1 MKSMLSPSGRPGVSR
16 LNSTLVAAVALSV
29 ATHAASFDFT
39 GLLQAANLTAIPW
52 VNGSNPPTPE
62 LQFYMWGTIET
73 GSGTGTSQSGFSY
86 LVGKNP
92 ALLTFTF
99 GDLELDTY
107 QSPLIGA
114 MGFERY
120 TDTDSSSVPFTI
132 SYNGVMIA
140 EGTSEYLY
148 DEVDHISDLTAV
160 GTGRVTL
167 HTPGSDPTFFNEVS
181 AITGGTRQL
190 DVTLTNFDP
199 VNNAGLFATA
209 GSITAT
215 PVPEP
220 EEYAA
225 LAAAG
230 LVGWAVWRRRQ
241 RG

>member
-1 MKSMLSPSGRPGVSR
+1 MNAKLCLARR
-16 LNSTLVAAVALSV
+16 LGTGPLTTALAAAVALAS
-29 ATHAASFDFT
+29 AAHAASFDFS
-39 GLLQAANLTAIPW
+39 GFLQAGNLTGIPW
-52 VNGSNPPTPE
+52 VNLFDPPRPE
-62 LQFYMWGTIET
+62 GQSAMWGTIET

-86 LVGKNP
+86 LVGKDP

-99 GDLELDTY
+99 GDLELNTF
-107 QSPLIGA
+107 QSPGIGT

-120 TDTDSSSVPFTI
+120 TDSDGSSVPFSI
-132 SYNGVMIA
+132 SYNGVVIA

-148 DEVDHISDLTAV
+148 DEVDHINDLNAV

-167 HTPGSDPTFFNEVS
+167 NTPGSDPAFYNEVS

-190 DVTLTNFDP
+190 DVTLTGFFP
-199 VNNAGLFATA
+199 VNNAGLFATT
-209 GSITAT
+209 GSISAT

-225 LAAAG
+225 VAAAG
-230 LVGWAVWRRRQ
+230 LIGWAVWRRRQ

>member
-1 MKSMLSPSGRPGVSR
+1 MNAKPCLARRFETGRLV
-16 LNSTLVAAVALSV
+16 TTIVTVAALSS
-29 ATHAASFDFT
+29 AAHAALFDFSGT
-39 GLLQAANLTAIPW
+39 LQAASLTGIPW

-62 LQFYMWGTIET
+62 AQTWMWGSIET

-86 LVGKNP
+86 LVGRNP

-99 GDLELDTY
+99 GDLELDTHR
-107 QSPLIGA
+107 SPGPGT

-120 TDTDSSSVPFTI
+120 TDTDGSSVPFTI

-148 DEVDHISDLTAV
+148 DEVSHINDFTAV
-160 GTGRVTL
+160 GNGRVTL
-167 HTPGSDPTFFNEVS
+167 HTPGSDPTFYNEVS

-190 DVTLTNFDP
+190 DVTLRSFFP
-199 VNNAGLFATA
+199 VNNAGLFVTT
-209 GSITAT
+209 GSISAT

-225 LAAAG
+225 VAAAG
-230 LVGWAVWRRRQ
+230 LIGWAVWRRRQ